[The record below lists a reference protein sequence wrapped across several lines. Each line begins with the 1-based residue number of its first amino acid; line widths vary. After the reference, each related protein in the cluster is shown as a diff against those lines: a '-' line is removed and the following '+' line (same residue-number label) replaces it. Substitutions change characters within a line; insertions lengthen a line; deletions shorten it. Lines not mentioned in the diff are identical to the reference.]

1 VKYCLISPFKKDKM
15 LFMNTDFSNPFQNR
29 LREKLAESL
38 AAPIPVGT
46 KRRVFGAV
54 RLSGKITAVV
64 GMRRAGKTMFVH
76 QIQRE
81 RVAEGMDRER
91 LPYINF
97 EDERLAGLTAEHLH
111 PLVEEYYRRFPGF
124 RGRETVLWC
133 FDEIQTVPG
142 WESFVRRLLDSEQ
155 VQLFVIGSSAA
166 LLSREIA
173 TALRGCAWEVL
184 IHPFSFEEALRH
196 NGQPLPEQPDFLNG
210 PSRSSL
216 ERGFLD
222 YLVAGG
228 FPEAQGLDTA
238 TRYQLLRDYVDV
250 AMLRDVVERHA
261 VSNVVGLRW
270 LVRHLLSNAAGLF
283 SVEKFYGVLKS
294 QGIAISKDTV
304 HQFMGYLQD
313 CFLVRTVWM
322 EAASERQRMVNP
334 RKVYP
339 VDPGLIPVFDRTG
352 RSNTGHTLETAVL
365 VELDRRKAEVS
376 YVKTPTG
383 FEVDFL
389 ARYPSGEMDLIQ
401 VCAEAGAQDTAQ
413 RELRALLEAGHL
425 FPQARKQLLT
435 LTRDGLPREMPSD
448 VVAQPGYV
456 WMLMPT

>member
-1 VKYCLISPFKKDKM
+1 M

-124 RGRETVLWC
+124 RGRGTVLWC
-133 FDEIQTVPG
+133 FDEIQTVSG

-155 VQLFVIGSSAA
+155 VQLFVTGSSAA

-173 TALRGCAWEVL
+173 TAPRGRAWEVL

-448 VVAQPGYV
+448 VVAQPAYV

>member
-1 VKYCLISPFKKDKM
+1 
-15 LFMNTDFSNPFQNR
+15 MNTDFSNPFQNR

-81 RVAEGMDRER
+81 RLAEGMDRER

-155 VQLFVIGSSAA
+155 VQLFVTGSSAA

-173 TALRGCAWEVL
+173 TALRGRAWEVL

-196 NGQPLPEQPDFLNG
+196 NGQPIPEQPDFLNG
-210 PSRSSL
+210 PSRSTL
-216 ERGFLD
+216 ERGFMD

-238 TRYQLLRDYVDV
+238 TRYQLLRDHVDV

-283 SVEKFYGVLKS
+283 SVEKFYRVLKS

-322 EAASERQRMVNP
+322 ESASERQRMVNP

-352 RSNTGHTLETAVL
+352 RPNTGHALETTVL
-365 VELDRRKAEVS
+365 VQLERRKAEVS

-389 ARYPSGEMDLIQ
+389 AQYPSGEMDLIQ
-401 VCAEAGAQDTAQ
+401 VCAEAGTPDTAQ

-425 FPQARKQLLT
+425 FPQARKRLLT
-435 LTRDGLPREMPSD
+435 LTRDGLPRETPSD
-448 VVAQPGYV
+448 VVAEPAYV
-456 WMLMPT
+456 WMLMSK